1 MYKEKL
7 KTDSALVIF
16 VWIIFFI
23 FNILMYTML
32 NTTHNLPDKFKYEG
46 KLQNMLPTFH
56 DLFYG
61 FITFDILTSLL
72 LIFITIDWYL
82 RKKK

>member
-7 KTDSALVIF
+7 KTDGALVIF

-32 NTTHNLPDKFKYEG
+32 NTMHIFSDKFKYEG

-61 FITFDILTSLL
+61 FITFDILTFLL
-72 LIFITIDWYL
+72 LIFFTIDWYL

>member
-1 MYKEKL
+1 MFKEKL
-7 KTDSALVIF
+7 KTDSTLVIF

-32 NTTHNLPDKFKYEG
+32 KTMYDFPNKYKYED
-46 KLQNMLPTFH
+46 KLQNLLPTFH
-56 DLFYG
+56 DSLYG
-61 FITFDILTSLL
+61 FIVFDSLTFLL
-72 LIFITIDWYL
+72 LIFITIGWNV

>member
-1 MYKEKL
+1 MIISY
-7 KTDSALVIF
+7 IF
-16 VWIIFFI
+16 SDFA
-23 FNILMYTML
+23 TE
-32 NTTHNLPDKFKYEG
+32 PKFKYEG

-61 FITFDILTSLL
+61 FITFDILTFLL

>member
-72 LIFITIDWYL
+72 LIFITIDC
-82 RKKK
+82 KIGKE